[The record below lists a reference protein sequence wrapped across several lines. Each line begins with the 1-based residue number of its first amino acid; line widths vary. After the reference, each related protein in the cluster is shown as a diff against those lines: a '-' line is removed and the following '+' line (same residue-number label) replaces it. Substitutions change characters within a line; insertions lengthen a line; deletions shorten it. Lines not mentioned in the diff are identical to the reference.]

1 MPDRST
7 IFVRKDRMYMKRLI
21 ILTAL
26 LFASV
31 TLLAQ
36 GKVTTRKHLFADFT
50 DKITKVVMSGN
61 DVLDG
66 ALRQEVVDLW
76 TLSPFE
82 FCSLAEYESLKKSDT
97 YYFLLV
103 TAGRAKGEEE
113 AMVRFLTLEKG
124 GADKG
129 DNIALRTEVI
139 SLPLCPVEGGS
150 GRELVFL
157 PALVKGVQ
165 DFMAEAMESEKTAY
179 SGIAWFNGNFD
190 RKGAIKRIYLA
201 REDISESVAQ
211 KDLDKYL
218 DEDIL
223 LCDEDE
229 ADKAYT
235 DKTYNT
241 LVSYT
246 VSAGTWSYKLLL
258 EAETDTVF
266 YIRKHKVNVRNAP
279 GFLTDD
285 LKRMSRKR

>member
-1 MPDRST
+1 MN
-7 IFVRKDRMYMKRLI
+7 MKRLI
-21 ILTAL
+21 TLLAL
-26 LFASV
+26 LFVSA

-36 GKVTTRKHLFADFT
+36 GKVTTRKHLFADFS

-139 SLPLCPVEGGS
+139 SLPLCPVEGSS

-218 DEDIL
+218 DEDII

-285 LKRMSRKR
+285 LKRISRKR

>member
-1 MPDRST
+1 
-7 IFVRKDRMYMKRLI
+7 MKRLI
-21 ILTAL
+21 TLFAL
-26 LFASV
+26 LCVSA

-36 GKVTTRKHLFADFT
+36 GKVTTRKHLFADFS

-82 FCSLAEYESLKKSDT
+82 FCSMADYESLKKSDT

-113 AMVRFLTLEKG
+113 PMVRFLTLEKG

-129 DNIALRTEVI
+129 DNVALRTEVI

-165 DFMAEAMESEKTAY
+165 DFTAEAMESEKTAY

-201 REDISESVAQ
+201 KEDLSESVAQ

-266 YIRKHKVNVRNAP
+266 YIRKHKVNARNAA
-279 GFLTDD
+279 GFLVDD
-285 LKRMSRKR
+285 LKRISRKR

>member
-1 MPDRST
+1 
-7 IFVRKDRMYMKRLI
+7 MKRLTLLI
-21 ILTAL
+21 AL
-26 LFASV
+26 LCVSAALF
-31 TLLAQ
+31 AQ
-36 GKVTTRKHLFADFT
+36 GKVTTRKHLFADFS

-82 FCSLAEYESLKKSDT
+82 FCSMAEYESLKKSDT

-113 AMVRFLTLEKG
+113 PMVRFLTLEKG
-124 GADKG
+124 GAEKG

-165 DFMAEAMESEKTAY
+165 DFTAEAMASEKTAY
-179 SGIAWFNGNFD
+179 TGMAWFNGNFD

-201 REDISESVAQ
+201 KEDISESVAQ

-235 DKTYNT
+235 DKTYNA

-258 EAETDTVF
+258 DADTDTVF
-266 YIRKHKVNVRNAP
+266 YVRKHKVNVRNAP
-279 GFLTDD
+279 GFLADD
-285 LKRMSRKR
+285 LKRISRKR

>member
-1 MPDRST
+1 MN
-7 IFVRKDRMYMKRLI
+7 MKRLI
-21 ILTAL
+21 SLTAL
-26 LFASV
+26 LLMSAALF
-31 TLLAQ
+31 AQ

-61 DVLDG
+61 EILDG

-76 TLSPFE
+76 TVSPFE
-82 FCSLAEYESLKKSDT
+82 FCPMTEYESLKKSDT

-113 AMVRFLTLEKG
+113 PMVHFLTLEKG

-139 SLPLCPVEGGS
+139 SLPLCPVDGGF

-165 DFMAEAMESEKTAY
+165 DFAVQAMASEKVAY
-179 SGIAWFNGNFD
+179 TGMNWFNGNFD
-190 RKGAIKRIYLA
+190 RKGGIKRIYLA
-201 REDISESVAQ
+201 QEDLSESVTE
-211 KDLDKYL
+211 KDRARYL

-235 DKTYNT
+235 DRTYNA

-246 VSAGTWSYKLLL
+246 VSAGTWSYKMLV
-258 EAETDTVF
+258 EADTDILY
-266 YIRKHKVNVRNAP
+266 YIRKHKVNAKNAP
-279 GFLTDD
+279 GFLAED
-285 LKRMSRKR
+285 LKRISRKR

>member
-1 MPDRST
+1 MN
-7 IFVRKDRMYMKRLI
+7 MKRLI
-21 ILTAL
+21 AFTAL
-26 LFASV
+26 LLVTAS
-31 TLLAQ
+31 LFAQ

-61 DVLDG
+61 DLLDG

-76 TLSPFE
+76 TVSPFE
-82 FCSLAEYESLKKSDT
+82 FCSPAEYESLKKSDAW
-97 YYFLLV
+97 YFLLV
-103 TAGRAKGEEE
+103 TAGQAKGEEE
-113 AMVRFLTLEKG
+113 PMVRFLTLEKG
-124 GADKG
+124 GAESG

-165 DFMAEAMESEKTAY
+165 DFAVEAMNSEKTAY
-179 SGIAWFNGNFD
+179 SGMNWFNGNFD
-190 RKGAIKRIYLA
+190 RKGGIKRIYLA
-201 REDISESVAQ
+201 REDISESVSE
-211 KDLDKYL
+211 KDRSKYL
-218 DEDIL
+218 DEDMI

-246 VSAGTWSYKLLL
+246 VSAGTWSYKMLV
-258 EAETDTVF
+258 EADTDTV
-266 YIRKHKVNVRNAP
+266 YYLRKHKVNAKNAP
-279 GFLTDD
+279 GFLAED
-285 LKRMSRKR
+285 LKRISRKR

>member
-1 MPDRST
+1 MN
-7 IFVRKDRMYMKRLI
+7 MKRLTL
-21 ILTAL
+21 LTAL
-26 LFASV
+26 LCVSAALF
-31 TLLAQ
+31 AQ

-82 FCSLAEYESLKKSDT
+82 FCSMAEYESLKKSDT

-113 AMVRFLTLEKG
+113 PMVRFLTLEKG

-129 DNIALRTEVI
+129 DNVALRTEVI

-157 PALVKGVQ
+157 PALVKGIQ
-165 DFMAEAMESEKTAY
+165 DFTAEAMESEKTAY
-179 SGIAWFNGNFD
+179 TGMAWFNGNFD

-258 EAETDTVF
+258 EADTDTVF
-266 YIRKHKVNVRNAP
+266 YVRKHKVNARNAA
-279 GFLTDD
+279 GFLVED
-285 LKRMSRKR
+285 LKRISRKR

>member
-1 MPDRST
+1 
-7 IFVRKDRMYMKRLI
+7 MKRTITL
-21 ILTAL
+21 LAL
-26 LFASV
+26 LFVSA

-36 GKVTTRKHLFADFT
+36 GKVTTRKHLFADFS

-279 GFLTDD
+279 GFLADD
-285 LKRMSRKR
+285 LKRISRKR

>member
-1 MPDRST
+1 MN
-7 IFVRKDRMYMKRLI
+7 MKRLI
-21 ILTAL
+21 ILISL
-26 LFASV
+26 LCVSAS
-31 TLLAQ
+31 LFAQ

-229 ADKAYT
+229 ADKVYT
-235 DKTYNT
+235 DRTYNT

-246 VSAGTWSYKLLL
+246 VSAGTWSYKMLI
-258 EAETDTVF
+258 EADTDTVY
-266 YIRKHKVNVRNAP
+266 YIRKHKVNAKNAP
-279 GFLTDD
+279 GFLTED
-285 LKRMSRKR
+285 LKRISKKR

>member
-1 MPDRST
+1 M
-7 IFVRKDRMYMKRLI
+7 KMKRLI
-21 ILTAL
+21 TLIAL
-26 LFASV
+26 LCVSAALF
-31 TLLAQ
+31 AQ
-36 GKVTTRKHLFADFT
+36 GKVTTRKHLFADFP

-82 FCSLAEYESLKKSDT
+82 FCSMAEYESLKKSDT

-113 AMVRFLTLEKG
+113 PMVRFLTLEKG
-124 GADKG
+124 GAEKG

-150 GRELVFL
+150 GREFVFL

-165 DFMAEAMESEKTAY
+165 DFTAQAMESEKVAY
-179 SGIAWFNGNFD
+179 TGMSWFNGNFD
-190 RKGAIKRIYLA
+190 RKGGIKRIYLA
-201 REDISESVAQ
+201 QEDLSESVSE
-211 KDLDKYL
+211 KDRARYL
-218 DEDIL
+218 DEDII

-246 VSAGTWSYKLLL
+246 VSAGTWSYKMLL
-258 EAETDTVF
+258 EADSDTVY
-266 YIRKHKVNVRNAP
+266 YIHKHKVNARNAP
-279 GFLTDD
+279 GFLPED
-285 LKRMSRKR
+285 LKRISRKR